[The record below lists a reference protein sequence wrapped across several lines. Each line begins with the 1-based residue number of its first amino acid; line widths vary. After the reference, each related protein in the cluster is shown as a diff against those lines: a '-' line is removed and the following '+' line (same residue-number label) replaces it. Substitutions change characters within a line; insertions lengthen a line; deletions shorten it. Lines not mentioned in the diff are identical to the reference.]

1 MSRQTQYRKLIT
13 TLDCALTG
21 KTYKKCLET
30 FQNSVCRKPDQ
41 LIDGELYYLSDGGY
55 SRIFF
60 HDFTLEIYLASE
72 SRDEV
77 KVAWERCSELIAD
90 LNRFLQEYYHDI
102 LLLED
107 AK

>member
-1 MSRQTQYRKLIT
+1 MKTNQTQYRELIT

-21 KTYKKCLET
+21 KSYKQCLET
-30 FQNSVCRKPDQ
+30 FQNSACRKPDR
-41 LIDGELYYLSDGGY
+41 LIAGELYYLSDGGY

-90 LNRFLQEYYHDI
+90 LNRFLQEYYVV
-102 LLLED
+102 LLQEED
-107 AK
+107 N